1 MKWAV
6 TGSTINKVEK
16 KNCISFFSF
25 AEASVHRWGFN

>member
-16 KNCISFFSF
+16 KIALHFYSF